1 MRTTTIKF
9 SAITLALLS
18 YCGAI
23 LADSHQE
30 ATELD
35 TITVSSQQDEM
46 NIKEKKVGETVKTA
60 SQLKRQ
66 QVQDSRDLVRY
77 ETGVT
82 VVEAGRFG
90 SSGYAIRGVDENR
103 VAITVDG
110 LHQAETLSSQGFK
123 ELFEGYG
130 NFNNTRNS
138 VEIET
143 LKQASINKGASSVK
157 TGSGALGGAV
167 IFETKDARD
176 LLVEK
181 DWHLSYKKGYNTA
194 DNQELNTFTIAGRY
208 KWFDALIVRTERRG
222 YETENFGYKSYNDR
236 VQGKIREKA
245 DPYRRTQ
252 ESTLLKFGF
261 QPNENHRFAVM
272 ADLYETRSRGHDFSY
287 SLKPNTIYHTYDEV
301 ELRHTNDSN
310 RRTNYAFSYENFSAN
325 PFYDTLKVTYSDQK
339 IRARARTDDFCDG
352 NERCLALNNPLG
364 IQYNENNELVDRNG
378 NKATYEKAEGKTFFG
393 YFTLYEMTEEE
404 QKKARSFGHRQNPIR
419 YMTTTK
425 KRELFSA
432 KNLSKVNEY
441 AREHGFKEF
450 LDVSDLKCITH
461 ENTLDGNGQQTG
473 ESTDIRKIPV
483 CKISLSGKKEA
494 KQQLNANGQI
504 YDMNLGSEYSNAI
517 SIDKARGTNLFK
529 CDDKKGIR
537 CDLVNKKIEGIN
549 WRTGEKVEIP
559 FEIVE
564 INGEKFAKTKATQ
577 DQSVIVPNAAGYNQ
591 NLWSQRD
598 LITHT
603 KQVNL
608 DLSKYLELGQIQHN
622 FAYGGL
628 WSETQKEMIN
638 HAGSASLDIQWWA
651 LYKDCGDPQCTKT
664 DTFSFLIPVKADT
677 GAVYFN
683 DDFKVNDYLSFG
695 LGYRYDRIKYKPHYT
710 PGTTPKIPDDMVT
723 NLYVSEPA
731 FDPND
736 LMGEENR
743 LKREANA
750 NANIKYI
757 AQPKKYSASSYN
769 LNVTVD
775 PLSWLRLQAKYSKGF
790 RAPTGEEIYFTFK
803 HPDFSIKPNRDLEEE
818 TAKTKEFAMTLY
830 NDYGFITV
838 SGFETKYKNFIDLM
852 YLGPKAL
859 QGRSALTRFETWQN
873 VNRDEA
879 KVTGIE
885 ISSKFNLAAVW
896 DKLRDFNM
904 SYKFSYQKGRVKV
917 KETVLQAPPQ
927 NATGIEALTYK
938 TLGEVETTVPMN
950 AIQPQTHVI
959 GLGYNHNSGKFGF
972 DLFVTHATAKKAKD
986 TYNMFWQAQRAE
998 DVAKY
1003 PKEEDRI
1010 VKDNKQR
1017 WRSNAYTLVDVIAY
1031 AKPIKN
1037 VTLQFG
1043 VYNLTNKK
1051 YLTWD
1056 SARSIRP
1063 FGTSNLIDQ
1072 RTGAGI
1078 NRFNAPGRNFKLSAE
1093 ITF

>member
-1 MRTTTIKF
+1 
-9 SAITLALLS
+9 
-18 YCGAI
+18 
-23 LADSHQE
+23 
-30 ATELD
+30 
-35 TITVSSQQDEM
+35 M

-287 SLKPNTIYHTYDEV
+287 SLKPNTIHHTYDEV

-352 NERCLALNNPLG
+352 NEKCPLQTNPLG
-364 IQYNENNELVDRNG
+364 MKYNEKNQLVGEDGKLASYLKKDASNLPDSDHQFDLPVVEKWDGRSTRKKPKWSRVNWNDLPEGYYLKVG
-378 NKATYEKAEGKTFFG
+378 NKSCDDDYPYGVNPPRDGTPETCKATLTKRGSEVPAESYFKINNQHYNLLTEHKGLISDEQRVPTNVPRIFSCDGINCEYKTITAFNDDG
-393 YFTLYEMTEEE
+393 
-404 QKKARSFGHRQNPIR
+404 
-419 YMTTTK
+419 TTT
-425 KRELFSA
+425 
-432 KNLSKVNEY
+432 
-441 AREHGFKEF
+441 
-450 LDVSDLKCITH
+450 
-461 ENTLDGNGQQTG
+461 
-473 ESTDIRKIPV
+473 
-483 CKISLSGKKEA
+483 
-494 KQQLNANGQI
+494 
-504 YDMNLGSEYSNAI
+504 
-517 SIDKARGTNLFK
+517 
-529 CDDKKGIR
+529 
-537 CDLVNKKIEGIN
+537 
-549 WRTGEKVEIP
+549 EIP
-559 FEIVE
+559 FTVFEL
-564 INGEKFAKTKATQ
+564 NGKKFAKTEVSGSNQLNAPK
-577 DQSVIVPNAAGYNQ
+577 IFVPNKKGYNQ

>member
-1 MRTTTIKF
+1 M
-9 SAITLALLS
+9 
-18 YCGAI
+18 
-23 LADSHQE
+23 
-30 ATELD
+30 
-35 TITVSSQQDEM
+35 
-46 NIKEKKVGETVKTA
+46 
-60 SQLKRQ
+60 
-66 QVQDSRDLVRY
+66 
-77 ETGVT
+77 
-82 VVEAGRFG
+82 
-90 SSGYAIRGVDENR
+90 
-103 VAITVDG
+103 
-110 LHQAETLSSQGFK
+110 
-123 ELFEGYG
+123 
-130 NFNNTRNS
+130 
-138 VEIET
+138 
-143 LKQASINKGASSVK
+143 
-157 TGSGALGGAV
+157 
-167 IFETKDARD
+167 
-176 LLVEK
+176 
-181 DWHLSYKKGYNTA
+181 
-194 DNQELNTFTIAGRY
+194 
-208 KWFDALIVRTERRG
+208 
-222 YETENFGYKSYNDR
+222 
-236 VQGKIREKA
+236 
-245 DPYRRTQ
+245 
-252 ESTLLKFGF
+252 
-261 QPNENHRFAVM
+261 
-272 ADLYETRSRGHDFSY
+272 
-287 SLKPNTIYHTYDEV
+287 
-301 ELRHTNDSN
+301 
-310 RRTNYAFSYENFSAN
+310 
-325 PFYDTLKVTYSDQK
+325 
-339 IRARARTDDFCDG
+339 
-352 NERCLALNNPLG
+352 
-364 IQYNENNELVDRNG
+364 
-378 NKATYEKAEGKTFFG
+378 
-393 YFTLYEMTEEE
+393 
-404 QKKARSFGHRQNPIR
+404 
-419 YMTTTK
+419 
-425 KRELFSA
+425 
-432 KNLSKVNEY
+432 
-441 AREHGFKEF
+441 
-450 LDVSDLKCITH
+450 
-461 ENTLDGNGQQTG
+461 
-473 ESTDIRKIPV
+473 
-483 CKISLSGKKEA
+483 
-494 KQQLNANGQI
+494 
-504 YDMNLGSEYSNAI
+504 
-517 SIDKARGTNLFK
+517 
-529 CDDKKGIR
+529 
-537 CDLVNKKIEGIN
+537 
-549 WRTGEKVEIP
+549 
-559 FEIVE
+559 
-564 INGEKFAKTKATQ
+564 
-577 DQSVIVPNAAGYNQ
+577 
-591 NLWSQRD
+591 
-598 LITHT
+598 
-603 KQVNL
+603 
-608 DLSKYLELGQIQHN
+608 
-622 FAYGGL
+622 
-628 WSETQKEMIN
+628 
-638 HAGSASLDIQWWA
+638 
-651 LYKDCGDPQCTKT
+651 
-664 DTFSFLIPVKADT
+664 
-677 GAVYFN
+677 
-683 DDFKVNDYLSFG
+683 SFG

-775 PLSWLRLQAKYSKGF
+775 PLNWLRLQAKYSKGF

-818 TAKTKEFAMTLY
+818 TAKTKELAMMLY

-1003 PKEEDRI
+1003 PKEEDRV

-1017 WRSNAYTLVDVIAY
+1017 WRSNAYTLFDVIAY

-1063 FGTSNLIDQ
+1063 FGTSNMIDQ

-1078 NRFNAPGRNFKLSAE
+1078 NRFNAPGRNYKLSAE